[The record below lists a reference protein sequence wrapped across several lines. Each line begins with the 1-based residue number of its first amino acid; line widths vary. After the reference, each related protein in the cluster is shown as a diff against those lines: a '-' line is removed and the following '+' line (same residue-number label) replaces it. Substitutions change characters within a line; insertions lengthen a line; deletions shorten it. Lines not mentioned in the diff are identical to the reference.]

1 MSLKYCLSVMSQ
13 NLTKHYRPLQNKPV
27 FWIIEEDTFTEI
39 FTHSSSTLS
48 SPGSS
53 HVILQTASKTPNW
66 FHFAVVATN
75 DTHSS
80 FEIPQEIGLKHC
92 NTKETRARC
101 LEENLIDTWQSLGPA
116 LVSNTKDSVS

>member
-1 MSLKYCLSVMSQ
+1 MIQ
-13 NLTKHYRPLQNKPV
+13 NKTKHYRPLQNKPV
-27 FWIIEEDTFTEI
+27 FWIIEIDTVTEI

-48 SPGSS
+48 AAGFS
-53 HVILQTASKTPNW
+53 HIILQTASKAPNR
-66 FHFAVVATN
+66 FHFALVATD

-80 FEIPQEIGLKHC
+80 FEIPQEIGSKHC
-92 NTKETRARC
+92 NTKERRARC